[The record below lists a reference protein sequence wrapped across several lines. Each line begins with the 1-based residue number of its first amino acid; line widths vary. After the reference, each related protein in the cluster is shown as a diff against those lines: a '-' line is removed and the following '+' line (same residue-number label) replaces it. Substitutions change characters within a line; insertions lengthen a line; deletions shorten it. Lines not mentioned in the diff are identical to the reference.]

1 MMNNKIKILSVYWW
15 LIDFGPFKQINYL
28 IDLRESISRSFNT
41 VTFSSDPDK
50 LLVFKNPDFVKKGL
64 EIFLD
69 SDKELNNVFYTEEK
83 KEEFNFINFYSASN
97 DTKDVIKLLG
107 HAEIKLSLM
116 IKTRLMDKL
125 EEYMINRDVKP
136 EVAAEFVRKM
146 FIIP

>member
-1 MMNNKIKILSVYWW
+1 MNNKIKILSVYWW

-28 IDLRESISRSFNT
+28 IDFRESISRSFNT
-41 VTFSSDPDK
+41 VTFSSDSDK

-69 SDKELNNVFYTEEK
+69 SDKKLNNVFYTEEK
-83 KEEFNFINFYSASN
+83 KEEFNFINFYSVFN

-116 IKTRLMDKL
+116 IETRLKDKL

-146 FIIP
+146 FIIS